1 MSIAICSLQEKE
13 YTKMTLLD
21 VALLP
26 VVMICWLFISY
37 DAVNRFCQKR
47 GLTVKKGIGM
57 KIWVVVG
64 FAGGAYIMHLF
75 NAL

>member
-21 VALLP
+21 ATLLP

-37 DAVNRFCQKR
+37 DSVNRFCQKR
-47 GLTVKKGIGM
+47 ELTMKRGIGM

>member
-1 MSIAICSLQEKE
+1 MSIVNCSLQEKE

-21 VALLP
+21 AALLP

-47 GLTVKKGIGM
+47 GLTMKRGIGM